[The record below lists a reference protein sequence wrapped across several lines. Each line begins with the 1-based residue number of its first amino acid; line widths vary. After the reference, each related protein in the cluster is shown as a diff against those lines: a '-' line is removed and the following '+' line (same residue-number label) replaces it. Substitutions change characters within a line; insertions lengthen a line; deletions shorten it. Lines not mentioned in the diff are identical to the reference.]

1 MVYVSSGVRVF
12 ADAEI
17 HEILTQARRNNERC
31 GITGMLLYRDGNFLQ
46 VLEGPEAAVKDTL
59 RRIEQDERHKGILV
73 MKTSPITERNFADW
87 TMAFRDISLEAL
99 KDIEGYSPFME
110 MSFDSEEL
118 DQSRISLIECCS
130 NLRLGFAE
138 RIAPLT

>member
-1 MVYVSSGVRVF
+1 
-12 ADAEI
+12 
-17 HEILTQARRNNERC
+17 
-31 GITGMLLYRDGNFLQ
+31 MLLYRDGNFLQ

-99 KDIEGYSPFME
+99 KDMEGYSPFME

-118 DQSRISLIECCS
+118 RSKPDFAYRMLLQFKTR
-130 NLRLGFAE
+130 LR
-138 RIAPLT
+138 